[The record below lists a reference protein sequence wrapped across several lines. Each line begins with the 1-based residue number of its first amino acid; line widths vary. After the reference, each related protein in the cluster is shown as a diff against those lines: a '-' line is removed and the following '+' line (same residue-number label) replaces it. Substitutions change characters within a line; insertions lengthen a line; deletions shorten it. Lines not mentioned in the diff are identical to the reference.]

1 MLVAIYGLTVT
12 LMILL
17 PLALAFLLRRRYV
30 APLWLFC
37 VGMAT
42 FIGSQL
48 VHFPLNDLL
57 VDVGLLQE
65 TGGMEGGQLL
75 QTALILGF
83 TAGLGETTA
92 RAVGYW
98 FLFRRDAAKRWE
110 DGVMVGLGHGGI
122 EAMIFG
128 GVLTAASVGSLWALR
143 DADLS
148 ALNVSP
154 EQLQAL
160 TQQMALFFDR
170 PWHGFLGLLERS
182 TAILLHVSLSLLVWR
197 AFQRRNVG
205 YAVLALAYHW
215 AADAGAV
222 YMIGRVG
229 PENLWLVE
237 AVFVAIAAPGLLWI
251 WWLWRQ
257 REPAPR
263 PVVRPLAA
271 ELELFVTATRKE
283 LLQQWRTKRL
293 LVVAAVFLL
302 FGFLSPLIANF
313 TPELLRTIEGAEQ
326 FADLVPT
333 PTAADSLGQYIKNI
347 TQFGFII
354 AILLGMGA
362 VAGEKERGTTA
373 MILSKPLPRWAFILS
388 KFVAQAL
395 VYALGFALAAVGA
408 YYYTMIL
415 FEPFALGPFLLGNL
429 LLLIWLLVFAAVTL
443 LGSALASTTGAAA
456 AIALGGA
463 MLLLV
468 GGSLPTVGAFAP
480 SALVGWAGQSGVGE
494 AAQGNWGALAANAV
508 LIIVMLVSA
517 VAAFETQEL

>member
-1 MLVAIYGLTVT
+1 MLAAIYAMTVT

-17 PLALAFLLRRRYV
+17 PLALAFVLRRRYV
-30 APLWLFC
+30 VPLWLFC
-37 VGMAT
+37 VGMVT
-42 FIGSQL
+42 FAGSQV

-57 VDVGLLQE
+57 VDLGLLQE
-65 TGGMEGGQLL
+65 TGGMEGSQLL

-83 TAGLGETTA
+83 TAGLSETAA

-98 FLFRRDAAKRWE
+98 FLFRRDAARRWE

-128 GVLTAASVGSLWALR
+128 AVLTAASVGSLWALR
-143 DADLS
+143 DADLG
-148 ALNVSP
+148 ALEVTP

-170 PWHGFLGLLERS
+170 PWQGFLGLLERS

-197 AFQRRNVG
+197 AFQRRQIG
-205 YAVLALAYHW
+205 YALLALVYHG
-215 AADAGAV
+215 AADASAV

-237 AVFVAIAAPGLLWI
+237 AVFLAIAMPGLLWI

-257 REPAPR
+257 RDPAPR
-263 PVVRPLAA
+263 PVLRPLAT
-271 ELELFVTATRKE
+271 ELALFLTATRKE

-333 PTAADSLGQYIKNI
+333 PSRVDSLAQYINNI
-347 TQFGFII
+347 TQFGFIM

-373 MILSKPLPRWAFILS
+373 MIMSKPLPRWAFILS

-395 VYALGFALAAVGA
+395 VYLLGFALAAVGA

-415 FEPFALGPFLLGNL
+415 FEPFTLGPFMLGNV

-443 LGSALASTTGAAA
+443 LGSVLAGTTGAAA
-456 AIALGGA
+456 ALALGGA
-463 MLLLV
+463 VLLLL
-468 GGSLPTVGAFAP
+468 GGSLPTLGAFAP
-480 SALVGWAGQSGVGE
+480 SALVGWAGQSGVGQP
-494 AAQGNWGALAANAV
+494 APANWGALVANVV